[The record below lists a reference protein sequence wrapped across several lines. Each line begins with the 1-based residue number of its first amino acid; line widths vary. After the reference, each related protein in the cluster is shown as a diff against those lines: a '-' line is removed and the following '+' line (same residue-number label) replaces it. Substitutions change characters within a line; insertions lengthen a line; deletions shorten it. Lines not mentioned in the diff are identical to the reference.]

1 MESKQIET
9 IISDETNSLSVDDVA
24 LLSQLYNEVSAD
36 IRSAVKNKSGESL
49 DFDFWIDI
57 LSIGM
62 TCVEH
67 LSASGST
74 KSDLVVQVVAIV
86 LENELKVGDEQKKRI
101 VAMFKSIAP
110 GAIRVLCTLSKKI
123 NIEAIT
129 TKCCPCF

>member
-86 LENELKVGDEQKKRI
+86 LENELKVGDE
-101 VAMFKSIAP
+101 
-110 GAIRVLCTLSKKI
+110 
-123 NIEAIT
+123 
-129 TKCCPCF
+129 